1 MQIGIAFPTLELT
14 DPRQVRDFAQE
25 AEHLGFGFLTALE
38 HTLGTRAL
46 REGGQDAYTP
56 DMFIHEPMV
65 LFGYLAGLTERIEF
79 VSSIL
84 ILPQRQTALV
94 ARQAAE
100 VDHLSGGRLRLG
112 VGLGNSDVEATGLGT
127 DFHTRGARIE
137 EQVEV
142 MRALWTQRELTYHG
156 RWHHLEN
163 SGLTVLPVQQPIPVW
178 FGGGGSART
187 LERIG
192 RIGDGWIATGP
203 APERIAA
210 IRAAAVAA
218 GRAADAVGIQ
228 GRFTVTGGEPE
239 AWRAEVERWR
249 ELGTTHLT
257 VNTRG
262 TGSDQAVAHLR
273 VAERFLKEAW
283 A

>member
-1 MQIGIAFPTLELT
+1 MQLGIAFPTLELT
-14 DPRQVRDFAQE
+14 DPRQVRAFAQE
-25 AEHLGFGFLTALE
+25 AERLGFGFLTALE
-38 HTLGTRAL
+38 HTLGTWTERP
-46 REGGQDAYTP
+46 GGRDAYTP
-56 DMFIHEPMV
+56 DLFIHEPLV

-84 ILPQRQTALV
+84 ILPQRQAVVV

-112 VGLGNSDVEATGLGT
+112 VGLGNSAVEAEGVGS
-127 DFHTRGARIE
+127 DFATRGARVE
-137 EQVEV
+137 EQVAV
-142 MRALWTQRELTYHG
+142 MRALWAEREVTFHG
-156 RWHHLEN
+156 RWHHIER
-163 SGLTVLPVQQPIPVW
+163 SGLTVLPVRGSIPVW

-203 APERIAA
+203 AAERIAA
-210 IRAAAVAA
+210 IRQAAAAA
-218 GRAADAVGIQ
+218 GRPADAVGIQ
-228 GRFTVTGGEPE
+228 GRFTLTGAEPE
-239 AWRAEVERWR
+239 TWAEQVAQWQG
-249 ELGTTHLT
+249 LGATHLT

-262 TGSDQAVAHLR
+262 LGSPDAAVHLR
-273 VAERFLKEAW
+273 AAERFLREVW